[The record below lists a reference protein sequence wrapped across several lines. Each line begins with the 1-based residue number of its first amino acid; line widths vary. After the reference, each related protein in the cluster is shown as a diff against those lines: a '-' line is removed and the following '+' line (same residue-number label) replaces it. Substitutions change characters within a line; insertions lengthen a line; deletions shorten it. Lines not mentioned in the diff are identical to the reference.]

1 VASSKPRKRRKSRRA
16 KRSTFYPSEK
26 CASPVLNLRSGW
38 ERAYVQYLEDCDAVI
53 EYDYEPYAIE
63 YVSNK
68 RTGKK
73 RRYWPDF
80 EVKWEDGRTVI
91 VEIKPKKKVTQA
103 RNVKKMTA
111 ARAYAKLIGCEYVVV
126 TEVELK
132 NLGLLV

>member
-1 VASSKPRKRRKSRRA
+1 MRKPRRKRTNRRA

-26 CASPVLNLRSGW
+26 CASSVLKLRSGW
-38 ERAYVQYLEDCDAVI
+38 ELAYVQYLEECDEVV
-53 EYDYEPYAIE
+53 EYDYEPYSIE

-80 EVKWEDGRTVI
+80 VVKWEDGREVI
-91 VEIKPKKKVTQA
+91 VEIKPKSKVTQV

-132 NLGLLV
+132 SLGLLV